1 MSPHYVGSVVLTVVL
16 VLMQSGIVCGGDDS
30 AEIKAARTFLGTDA
44 RWTRI
49 FTFDDDV
56 QAEVG
61 TKVKSGKV
69 ISRVLGAKFKPMPYL
84 LFEPVNYNGSGVV
97 WIDGRGLSQLCES
110 GRISDDVKPGPAIG
124 MLLEKQFALTALEL
138 PSTPAFRAGESQAA
152 DSLLAVRVRATLAAI
167 ATALPFVY
175 QVDIVGTGD
184 AGPAVLLASA
194 FLNDLKPEERKK
206 IRYVIA
212 DLQGATVETTTR
224 EGDPLFLPGAAEY
237 GGIPGIAALN
247 GTQKMIVAGTMNTPA
262 AELEVLKKAYDAA
275 GNSKA
280 LKLIEESLSDE
291 LILDLVTAK
300 E

>member
-1 MSPHYVGSVVLTVVL
+1 MSPHHVGSVILTVVL

-30 AEIKAARTFLGTDA
+30 AEMKAARTFLGTDV

-69 ISRVLGAKFKPMPYL
+69 ISRVLGAKFVPMPYL
-84 LFEPVNYNGSGVV
+84 LFEPANYNGSGVL
-97 WIDGRGLSQLCES
+97 WIDGRGLSQICES
-110 GRISDDVKPGPAIG
+110 GRASDDVKPGPAAG
-124 MLLEKQFALTALEL
+124 MLLERQFAVIAVEL
-138 PSTPAFRAGESQAA
+138 PSTPAFRAGQLQAA
-152 DSLLAVRVRATLAAI
+152 DSLLAVRVRAILAAI
-167 ATALPFVY
+167 ATALPHVY

-194 FLNDLKPEERKK
+194 FLNDLKPEQRKK

-212 DLQGATVETTTR
+212 DLQGATVGTTSI
-224 EGDPLFLPGAAEY
+224 EGNPIFLPGASEF

-247 GTQKMIVAGTMNTPA
+247 GTQKMIVSGTMSTPA
-262 AELEVLKKAYDAA
+262 AELQVLEKAYEVA
-275 GNSKA
+275 GNA
-280 LKLIEESLSDE
+280 QLLKLIEESLSDE
-291 LILDLVTAK
+291 LVLDLVIAK